1 MAKRPNILFLMV
13 DQQTAS
19 ALSAYGGSAKTPAI
33 QRLADDGIVFENAYT
48 NFPVCAPSRC
58 SMMTGQ
64 LASRIECYDN
74 AAEFRSSIPTIAH
87 YLRYLDYQ
95 TSLCGKMHFIGPD
108 QLHGFEERLTPEI
121 YSADFLT
128 MPQWDG
134 EDDDFATDAREAL
147 LMAGPVPRTVQMDY
161 DEEVGFHAGQKLFDL
176 ARSEDTRS
184 FFLTVSFTHPHEPF
198 LCKQEHWDRYSDR
211 EIDPPHVG
219 MIKEAKLDD
228 HSKRIHRHYNLPA
241 PGITDRHVRNA
252 RRAYFGSMSY
262 IDDMI
267 GRILTVLEETGLAAN
282 TVIVLASD
290 HGEML
295 GERGLWF
302 KKVFFENAVKV
313 PLIVCGPGFAPGR
326 VRENVS
332 LIDLLPTFI
341 DIAGS
346 GGPNGP
352 VLPAGGRSLI
362 PLAKGV
368 ARDWPDLVFSEMT
381 CEGVVE
387 PVMMVKRGP
396 HKFIYSASAPP
407 LLFNLDDDPHE
418 VENLAGKKAV
428 SGLESELRSL
438 GDKTWGDLAELRE
451 VIVKSQK
458 TRLLVREA
466 LEKGQVFSWDENPHT
481 ATGERYLRRGKSYN
495 AWNYSGVDRL
505 RSRANPQLQS
515 GRAAAQT
522 KLGDKVR

>member
-1 MAKRPNILFLMV
+1 MAKRPNILFFMV
-13 DQQTAS
+13 DQQAAS
-19 ALSAYGGSAKTPAI
+19 ALSVYGGSAKTPAI
-33 QRLADDGIVFENAYT
+33 QLLADAGVVFDNAYT

-64 LASRIECYDN
+64 LASRIECFDN
-74 AAEFRSSIPTIAH
+74 AAEFRSSIPTFAH
-87 YLRYLDYQ
+87 CLRYLDYQ

-147 LMAGPVPRTVQMDY
+147 LMAGPVARTVQMDY
-161 DEEVGFHAGQKLFDL
+161 DEEVGFHAEQKLFDL
-176 ARSEDTRS
+176 ARSEDARS
-184 FFLTVSFTHPHEPF
+184 FLLTVSFTHPHEPF
-198 LCKQEHWDRYSDR
+198 LCRQEQWDRYSDQDIER
-211 EIDPPHVG
+211 PHVG
-219 MIKEAKLDD
+219 MIEDAKLDD
-228 HSKRIHRHYNLPA
+228 HSRRIHRHYNLPA
-241 PGITDRHVRNA
+241 PGITDQHVRNA

-262 IDDMI
+262 IDDKI
-267 GRILTVLEETGLAAN
+267 GRLLTVLEETGLAAN

-302 KKVFFENAVKV
+302 KKVFFQNAVRV
-313 PLIVCGPGFAPGR
+313 PLIICGPGFVPKR

-341 DIAGS
+341 DIADP
-346 GGPNGP
+346 GGLNCP
-352 VLPAGGRSLI
+352 VPPAGGRSLI
-362 PLAKGV
+362 PLAKGA

-381 CEGVVE
+381 CEGVAE

-396 HKFIYSASAPP
+396 CKYIYSASAPP
-407 LLFNLDDDPHE
+407 LLFNLDADPHE
-418 VENLAGKKAV
+418 VENLAGKNAV
-428 SGLESELRSL
+428 SDVESDLRLL

-451 VIVKSQK
+451 VIVNSQK

-466 LEKGQVFSWDENPHT
+466 LAKGQVFSWDESPHT
-481 ATGERYLRRGKSYN
+481 ATGGRYLRRGKSYN
-495 AWNYSGVDRL
+495 AWNYSGIERL
-505 RSRANPQLQS
+505 RSRANPQLQPD
-515 GRAAAQT
+515 RAAARA
-522 KLGDKVR
+522 KPGDTV